1 MKIKQFSIVL
11 ALFLLV
17 SVDLRASDIYWYL
30 ASSMA
35 KPGKEITHLFNRRN
49 GSGQVFLIIGGSGQL
64 LSKIYLAKK
73 GGIYTPASRVF
84 LQKAEKLGVVHSYR
98 ILLKQKHVF
107 ALSASGEKK
116 VSTFSDLAVPGVRI
130 ALGNP
135 GTMAIGESYLRIEE
149 EMAKG
154 LAENIR
160 KNTAVV
166 ALNISQIVNYLL
178 KDVVDAGV
186 IFDSTARA
194 NALKYVEIPEYCNQI
209 NAAYLV
215 RLTYQEKQQDLADFE
230 DFIFKQ
236 VGVFE
241 KYGFKLEQNLK

>member
-1 MKIKQFSIVL
+1 MKTD
-11 ALFLLV
+11 LV
-17 SVDLRASDIYWYL
+17 ASEIYWYL

-35 KPGKEITHLFNRRN
+35 KPGREITHAFNQRN
-49 GSGQVFLIIGGSGQL
+49 GSPQVFLIIGGSGQL

-84 LQKAEKLGVVHSYR
+84 LQKAIKLGVADDYQ
-98 ILLKQKHVF
+98 ILLRQKHVF

-116 VSTFSDLAVPGVRI
+116 ISSFSDLAAPTVKI

-135 GTMAIGESYLRIEE
+135 GTMAIGESYLHIEKKME
-149 EMAKG
+149 KG
-154 LAENIR
+154 IADKIR
-160 KNTAVV
+160 KNTSVV

-194 NALKYVEIPEYCNQI
+194 NNLRYVDLPKSCNRV
-209 NAAYLV
+209 NSAFLV
-215 RLTYQEKQQDLADFE
+215 RLTYGNKTADLAEFE
-230 DFIFKQ
+230 RFIFKQ
-236 VGVFE
+236 AGIFE
-241 KYGFKLEQNLK
+241 KYGFKLEKELK